1 MVEHKIDLIAEYCDE
16 IIVMEQGHI
25 ICSGET
31 KEILSRMELLDYD
44 AQIPQVAIWG
54 HEMAAAGKPLSEIP
68 ITVDQAVRVVQEREG

>member
-1 MVEHKIDLIAEYCDE
+1 
-16 IIVMEQGHI
+16 
-25 ICSGET
+25 
-31 KEILSRMELLDYD
+31 MELLDYD